1 MAVNNQS
8 DPDVIEFYRSGF
20 PLVKWQIE
28 ANRLHSAL
36 VLDIVRQNPDGWLV
50 DTHPHLDGEHEK
62 FIDLVHLTQEG
73 RQQLAESIFAGIKP
87 ILEKDLAWVE
97 LPAPAP

>member
-1 MAVNNQS
+1 M
-8 DPDVIEFYRSGF
+8 
-20 PLVKWQIE
+20 VKWQIE
-28 ANRLHSAL
+28 SNRLHSAL
-36 VLDIVRQNPDGWLV
+36 VQDVAGRNPEVRLV
-50 DTHPHLDGEHEK
+50 DTHPHLDGEHGK